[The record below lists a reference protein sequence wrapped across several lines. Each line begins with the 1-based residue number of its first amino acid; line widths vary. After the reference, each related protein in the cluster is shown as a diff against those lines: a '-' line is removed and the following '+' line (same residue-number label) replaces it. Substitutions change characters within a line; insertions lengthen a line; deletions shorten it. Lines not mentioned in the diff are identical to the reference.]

1 MGYAV
6 DLQCSRCQQT
16 YPIDQLIGMCPC
28 GGPLVTRYDLDR
40 LRREVTPSIF
50 GQRPPTMFRYRE
62 LLPLTDGSEPVTL
75 GEGFTPL
82 LPAPRFGAQAGLRN
96 LWIKDEG
103 VNPTGTFKARG
114 AALGFTRLKELGANA
129 VVLPTAGNA
138 GGAWATYGA
147 RAGMSTV
154 VYMPAI
160 APEINKAEVRL
171 AGGELHVVDGLISDA
186 GRLAMQAAKE
196 KGYFDA
202 STLKEPF
209 RVEGKKTMGLEIAE
223 QLGWRLPSAV
233 LYPTGGGVGLIAM
246 WKAFRELKELGWV
259 EGPLPKMIVV
269 QAEGCAPVVRAWQE
283 GEPES
288 TFWEGAAT
296 VASGLCVP
304 KPLGDR
310 LTLQAVRES
319 GGVAIVVSDADIV
332 NTMKSL
338 GRLEGIVASPEGA
351 SAAAATVALRQQGV
365 LGEDDLVVVLNTG
378 SGLKYPHLVTG

>member
-1 MGYAV
+1 
-6 DLQCSRCQQT
+6 
-16 YPIDQLIGMCPC
+16 
-28 GGPLVTRYDLDR
+28 
-40 LRREVTPSIF
+40 
-50 GQRPPTMFRYRE
+50 MFRYRE
-62 LLPLTDGSEPVTL
+62 LLPLTEKSEPVTL

-82 LPAPRFGAQAGLRN
+82 LPAPRFGAHAGLRN

-114 AALGFTRLKELGANA
+114 AALGFTRLKELGARA
-129 VVLPTAGNA
+129 VVIPTAGNA

-147 RAGMSTV
+147 RAGIPTV

-160 APEINKAEVRL
+160 APEINKAEVRM

-186 GRLAMQAAKE
+186 GRLALQAARE

-223 QLGWRLPSAV
+223 QPGWRLPAAV

-259 EGPLPKMIVV
+259 EGPLPKMISV

-283 GEPES
+283 GQPES

-319 GGVAIVVSDADIV
+319 GGVAVSVSDADIV
-332 NTMKSL
+332 NAMKTL

-351 SAAAATVALRQQGV
+351 AAAAATITLRQQGV

-378 SGLKYPHLVTG
+378 SGLKYPHLMAE